1 MYCIIITGI
10 PASGKTTTAKF
21 LGERLNLPVI
31 SKDAVKELL
40 YDTVG
45 FHSRKEKIIL
55 GTAAMNIMYH
65 MAEQLMK
72 AGLPFILENNF
83 ENVSRAGLCRILDA
97 YSCKAITVAL
107 TGDYRVLYKRFLER
121 NASPD
126 RHRGHV
132 VNSYPEEEIKEET
145 PQLSYEA
152 FVEGIAARGM
162 DSFILP
168 GPRITLDTTDFSKV
182 DMEALAASIA
192 LYGNTD

>member
-10 PASGKTTTAKF
+10 PASGKTTTAKS

-31 SKDAVKELL
+31 SKDSVKELL

-45 FHSRKEKIIL
+45 FHSRKEKIVL

-72 AGLPFILENNF
+72 VSLPFILENNF

-97 YSCKAITVAL
+97 YSYKAITVAL
-107 TGDYRVLYKRFLER
+107 TGDYHVLYKRFLER
-121 NASPD
+121 NTSPD

-132 VNSYPEEEIKEET
+132 VNSYPEKQIKGDT

-152 FVEGIAARGM
+152 FVEGITARGM
-162 DSFILP
+162 DGFALP

-182 DMEALAASIA
+182 NMEALAASIA
-192 LYGNTD
+192 LYRNAD